1 MEIANAYYP
10 KHQAWYVKNGFGER
24 PIWDKAKV
32 HGSTLKPFLGF
43 YPVQLEALKALM
55 TAVHKA
61 ADIPLKTPDTTT
73 TYSTAVRGTYKGFI
87 SHYHLKK
94 TKIDCAGLDIAKLIE
109 EIKNSS

>member
-1 MEIANAYYP
+1 
-10 KHQAWYVKNGFGER
+10 
-24 PIWDKAKV
+24 
-32 HGSTLKPFLGF
+32 
-43 YPVQLEALKALM
+43 M